1 MALSSKTF
9 TPDNTWTFT
18 GDMALSGSR
27 AKLTAATS
35 YSDDFESYSVG
46 ATPTN
51 WSGLGGATCTVQNID
66 GQKVMQVNGSGNVGA
81 KHASA
86 IFGEGMFEAQ
96 WTATSNG
103 RLSSLVSRW
112 SSAGLYGVKFM
123 NAATAGSPG
132 TQLNWIT
139 LNTSATLAT
148 DAYPYYLSGEQSQGS
163 PFRYVDLGAYPQK
176 IGLQVTADSATGDN
190 HCMGFVNDVLIRRY
204 RDTQVKCSGSEIGI
218 AVPFYSV
225 FGYVKFWPLKSGSI
239 ETPDFTPATL
249 NSWKKV
255 TFAADLRASLVTRL
269 SLLLQYSTNSGGIW
283 TAVPDDGDLSAVSGT
298 KIRFKIATIKNGL
311 NSSWDLSVFG
321 FGVEI
326 DGVWEAAPSA
336 PTGVSA
342 VAAGSTQ
349 INLTWTDAST
359 AEAYRIYYNT
369 TNNIATATAGPWV
382 LQGAQAA
389 SVLGLNSSTTYYFWL
404 KGENYT
410 GGVGA
415 ASTVASATTTAA
427 VVPAAPA
434 NLRVTSQSATA
445 VGLAWDVVSGS
456 PTYKIYRAKLVNA
469 NRLWDSLT
477 NIGNTTGLTFTDNA
491 ANSTPDPETGNSYIY
506 VVTATTTEEGPA
518 SNPVLATFRTDAIS
532 GLEVTDFFGP
542 LQKAIFTRLK
552 DAGITYVDPID
563 GTTKTVPVWDK
574 PPEDAAFPLIV
585 AGEVSASAP
594 ANTKTRAGQDIIYT
608 IHVLSDYRGLKEA
621 SQIGAQVARQISA
634 PKIDLVADGL
644 AVVVSKLQG
653 AQARELGDGLTI
665 DYAVQFA
672 FKIFEDPAQ
681 RP

>member
-1 MALSSKTF
+1 MANSSKTF
-9 TPDNTWTFT
+9 TPDNTWTLG

-27 AKLTAATS
+27 AKLTAAAS
-35 YSDDFESYSVG
+35 YYDDFESYSIG

-51 WSGLGGATCTVQNID
+51 WSGLGGATCTVQSLD

-81 KHASA
+81 KHSQA

-96 WTATSNG
+96 WTASSTG
-103 RLSSLVSRW
+103 RYSFLCSRW
-112 SSAGLYGVKFM
+112 S
-123 NAATAGSPG
+123 TAGAYGIKFVHMAQTGG
-132 TQLNWIT
+132 TENDWLT
-139 LNTSATLAT
+139 VNTSATLAS
-148 DAYPYYLSGEQSQGS
+148 DVYPYYLSGEQVQAA
-163 PFRYVDLGAYPQK
+163 PFRLTDLGAYPQK
-176 IGLQVTADSATGDN
+176 VGLQVTKDSAVGDN
-190 HCMGFVNDVLIRRY
+190 HAIAWVNDVLIRRY

-218 AVPFYSV
+218 GVPFYST
-225 FGYVKFWPLKSGSI
+225 FGYVKFWPLKSGSL
-239 ETPDFTPATL
+239 ETPDYTPAVL

-269 SLLLQYSTNSGGIW
+269 SLLLQYSTNSGSTW

-298 KIRFKIATIKNGL
+298 KIRFKIASIKNGL
-311 NSSWDLSVFG
+311 NSSWDLSVYG
-321 FGVEI
+321 LGVEI
-326 DGVWEAAPSA
+326 DGVWENAPAAPTSVTATSA
-336 PTGVSA
+336 GPS
-342 VAAGSTQ
+342 Q
-349 INLTWTDAST
+349 INLTWTDAPT

-369 TNNIATATAGPWV
+369 TNNIATASAGPWV
-382 LQGAQAA
+382 LQGVQAA
-389 SVLGLNSSTTYYFWL
+389 SVMGLNASTLYYFWL
-404 KGENYT
+404 KAENYT
-410 GGVGA
+410 GGVGS
-415 ASTVASATTTAA
+415 ASTVASATTAA
-427 VVPAAPA
+427 AAVPAAPA
-434 NLRVTSQSATA
+434 NLRVNSQSATD
-445 VGLAWDVVSGS
+445 VVLGWDVVGGS
-456 PTYKIYRAKLVNA
+456 PTYKVYRAKLVNA

-477 NIGNTTGLTFTDNA
+477 YIGNTTSLTFTDNA
-491 ANSTPDPETGNSYIY
+491 ANSTPDPVTGDSYIY
-506 VVTATTTEEGPA
+506 VVTATTTVEGPA

-542 LQKAIFTRLK
+542 LQKAIYTRLK
-552 DAGITYVDPID
+552 DAGITYTDPID
-563 GTTKTVPVWDK
+563 GQSKAVPVWDK

-621 SQIGAQVARQISA
+621 ALIGAQVARQISA